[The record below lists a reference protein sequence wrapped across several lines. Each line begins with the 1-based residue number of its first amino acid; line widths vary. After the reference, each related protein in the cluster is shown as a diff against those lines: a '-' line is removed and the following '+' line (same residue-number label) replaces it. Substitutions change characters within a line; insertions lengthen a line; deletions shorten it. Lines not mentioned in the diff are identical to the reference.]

1 MSYSSIN
8 LEIREIREILEN
20 LNFIGAL
27 HLFFATIFSK
37 KPVESYFEFLMSFIK
52 ENFVTFHN
60 KNLIKV

>member
-27 HLFFATIFSK
+27 QLFFATLFSK
-37 KPVESYFEFLMSFIK
+37 KPVESYFELSMSFIK
-52 ENFVTFHN
+52 KNFVTFHN
-60 KNLIKV
+60 KNMRKV